1 MVQEDTTTYHND
13 DGEHDLGEKYPTFE
27 LYVPVGPF
35 VGGLNG
41 YLCNIGPGVIEN
53 GSTENNGVIQ
63 QAVEGV
69 LLLQRSFH
77 GKCNGTDA
85 IEIITKENKT
95 GYGIE

>member
-1 MVQEDTTTYHND
+1 VVQEDTAANHHD
-13 DGEHDLGEKYPTFE
+13 DGEHDLGEKHPTSE
-27 LYVPVGPF
+27 LYVPVGSF

-41 YLCNIGPGVIEN
+41 YLCDIGPGVIEN
-53 GSTENNGVIQ
+53 GGAKNNGVIQ
-63 QAVEGV
+63 QAVERV
-69 LLLQRSFH
+69 LLLQGSFY